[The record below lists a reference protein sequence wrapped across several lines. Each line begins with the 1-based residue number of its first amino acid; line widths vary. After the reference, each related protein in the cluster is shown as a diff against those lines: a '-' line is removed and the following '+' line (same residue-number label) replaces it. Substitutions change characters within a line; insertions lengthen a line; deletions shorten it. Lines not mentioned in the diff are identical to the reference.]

1 MLPTLLLSPGTN
13 LNNTLTDKYQ
23 PPTQLLPSVL
33 TYLRFDQDTNYW
45 RHCKIEWN
53 RCFGSGT
60 QLKLDVDKSYCC
72 GFYIY
77 TFTMRNMFQSKCV
90 TIFLLSSDDGNA
102 HTNTGLVLPSFLSSP
117 GRAIDTMSQSP
128 ISQLTTPVLAQHNP
142 SYPHNTSHYTV
153 LIFEINLRA
162 AHYIKW
168 KWELVNHNTDIHTD
182 ICNLTRC

>member
-1 MLPTLLLSPGTN
+1 M
-13 LNNTLTDKYQ
+13 
-23 PPTQLLPSVL
+23 
-33 TYLRFDQDTNYW
+33 W
-45 RHCKIEWN
+45 
-53 RCFGSGT
+53 
-60 QLKLDVDKSYCC
+60 
-72 GFYIY
+72 
-77 TFTMRNMFQSKCV
+77 NMFQSKCV

-117 GRAIDTMSQSP
+117 GRTNDTMSQSP

-168 KWELVNHNTDIHTD
+168 KWELVNHNTDIMIYANWHDASLLRKTTV
-182 ICNLTRC
+182 NLVATKDYVRSFSWWIKALLDVKARCREPVLLDGDSTAPRWCLCCVLCSVM